1 VSPTAP
7 SPARLAAQAAAE
19 ELLARILY
27 AEAGARP
34 VRAIEALACLALNRA
49 RAVLATAEG
58 RTRFAGDAAP
68 ETLPRAVIAVL
79 RAPFQ
84 FPVRH
89 PRHERHALFAAPA
102 EGDAALSVCRRIS
115 GRALRGALPD
125 ATQGALLWH
134 DLLRQPGWALGRVPT
149 LEAGGLAFY
158 RLDGA

>member
-1 VSPTAP
+1 MSTAIQP
-7 SPARLAAQAAAE
+7 NRLAASAAAE

-49 RAVLATAEG
+49 RAVLATAEA

-68 ETLPRAVIAVL
+68 ETLARAMIAVL

-89 PRHERHALFAAPA
+89 PAHERHALFTAPI
-102 EGDAALSVCRRIS
+102 EGDAALAVCRRIA
-115 GRALRGALPD
+115 GRAMLGALPD
-125 ATQGALLWH
+125 QTAGALLWH
-134 DLLRQPGWALGRVPT
+134 DALRQPGWALGRVPS
-149 LEAGGLAFY
+149 LESGGLAFY
-158 RLDGA
+158 RLEGA

>member
-1 VSPTAP
+1 MTSAP
-7 SPARLAAQAAAE
+7 SPARIAAQAAAE

-34 VRAIEALACLALNRA
+34 VRAIEALASLALNRA
-49 RAVLATAEG
+49 RAALATAEA

-68 ETLPRAVIAVL
+68 GTLPRAVIAVL

-89 PRHERHALFAAPA
+89 PRHERHALFTAPI
-102 EGDAALSVCRRIS
+102 EGDAALSVCRRIA
-115 GRALRGALPD
+115 GRAMLGALPD
-125 ATQGALLWH
+125 ATHGALLWH
-134 DLLRQPGWALGRVPT
+134 DLLRQPAWALGRVPT

-158 RLDGA
+158 RLEGS

>member
-1 VSPTAP
+1 MSTAP
-7 SPARLAAQAAAE
+7 HPARLPAHAAAE

-49 RAVLATAEG
+49 RAVLACAEA

-68 ETLPRAVIAVL
+68 ETLARALIAVL

-89 PRHERHALFAAPA
+89 ASHARHALFSAPI
-102 EGDAALSVCRRIS
+102 EGDPALAVCRRIA
-115 GRALRGALPD
+115 GRAMLGALPD
-125 ATQGALLWH
+125 PTGNALLWH
-134 DLLRQPGWALGRVPT
+134 DALHLPGWALGRVPSAE
-149 LEAGGLAFY
+149 LGGLSFY
-158 RLDGA
+158 RLEG

>member
-1 VSPTAP
+1 MNSAA
-7 SPARLAAQAAAE
+7 SPARLAASAAAE

-34 VRAIEALACLALNRA
+34 VRAIEALACLAFNRA
-49 RAVLATAEG
+49 RAVLASAEA

-68 ETLPRAVIAVL
+68 ETLARAMIAVL

-89 PRHERHALFAAPA
+89 ASHERHALFTTPI
-102 EGDAALSVCRRIS
+102 EGDPALAVCRRVA
-115 GRALRGALPD
+115 GRAMLGALPNLT
-125 ATQGALLWH
+125 AGALLWH
-134 DLLRQPGWALGRVPT
+134 DALRQPGWALGRVPT

-158 RLDGA
+158 RLEGA

>member
-1 VSPTAP
+1 VTSAP
-7 SPARLAAQAAAE
+7 SPARIAAQAAAE

-34 VRAIEALACLALNRA
+34 VRAIEALASLALNRA
-49 RAVLATAEG
+49 RAALATAEA

-68 ETLPRAVIAVL
+68 GTLPRAVIAVL

-89 PRHERHALFAAPA
+89 PRHERHALFTAPI
-102 EGDAALSVCRRIS
+102 EGDAALSVCRRIA
-115 GRALRGALPD
+115 GRAMLGALPD
-125 ATQGALLWH
+125 ATHGALLWH
-134 DLLRQPGWALGRVPT
+134 DLLRQPAWALGRVPT

-158 RLDGA
+158 RLEGS

>member
-1 VSPTAP
+1 MSTTAP
-7 SPARLAAQAAAE
+7 LSIPAQAAAE

-49 RAVLATAEG
+49 RAVLGTPEA
-58 RTRFAGDAAP
+58 RTRFAADAAP
-68 ETLPRAVIAVL
+68 ETLARALIAVL

-89 PRHERHALFAAPA
+89 PKHERHALFATPI
-102 EGDAALSVCRRIS
+102 EGDAALAVCRRIA
-115 GRALRGALPD
+115 GRAMLGALPD
-125 ATQGALLWH
+125 ATHGALLWH
-134 DLLRQPGWALGRVPT
+134 DALRQPGWALGRVPT

-158 RLDGA
+158 RLDRA

>member
-1 VSPTAP
+1 MNSASNPAP
-7 SPARLAAQAAAE
+7 LAAPAAAE

-49 RAVLATAEG
+49 RAVLASPEAS
-58 RTRFAGDAAP
+58 TRFAGDAATP
-68 ETLPRAVIAVL
+68 TLARAMIAVL

-89 PRHERHALFAAPA
+89 VRHERHALFTAPI
-102 EGDAALSVCRRIS
+102 EGDAALAVCRRIA
-115 GRALRGALPD
+115 GRAMLGALPD
-125 ATQGALLWH
+125 ATRGALLWH
-134 DLLRQPGWALGRVPT
+134 DALRQPGWALGRVPT
-149 LEAGGLAFY
+149 LEAGGLSFY